1 MTFDNSPPDGT
12 RGVLVAF
19 IETSKAPKEG
29 PARRK
34 AILADLEALFGKG
47 AQQPVDYFVTDWSA
61 EEWTAGCVSPLPPGV
76 LTEFGATLREPV
88 GRVHWAG
95 TETSEV
101 WCGYMDG
108 EVRSGLRVAAEVRKA
123 L

>member
-1 MTFDNSPPDGT
+1 VTFDNSPPDGR

-19 IETSKAPKEG
+19 IEKGKAPKDES
-29 PARRK
+29 ARRK
-34 AILADLEALFGKG
+34 AVLKDLTALFGKE
-47 AQQPVDYFVTDWSA
+47 AQTPTDYIETDWAA

-76 LTEFGATLREPV
+76 LTEFGAALREPV

-108 EVRSGLRVAAEVRKA
+108 AVRSGLRVAAEVRKA